1 MRKKTVKRLRTIADR
16 LDEAWWEYKMKYAV
30 ASFACV
36 IRGVIA
42 HRSGSIAAMGFGI
55 ARAVVSIRARFIKN
69 VKDLEDN
76 EVAEKLLEEIKD
88 DFIAVKEN
96 DP

>member
-1 MRKKTVKRLRTIADR
+1 
-16 LDEAWWEYKMKYAV
+16 MKYAV
-30 ASFACV
+30 ASLACV
-36 IRGVIA
+36 IRGVIEN
-42 HRSGSIAAMGFGI
+42 RSGSIAAMGFGI

-69 VKDLEDN
+69 VKYLEDDD
-76 EVAEKLLEEIKD
+76 VAEKLLEEIKD

>member
-1 MRKKTVKRLRTIADR
+1 
-16 LDEAWWEYKMKYAV
+16 MKYAV

-36 IRGVIA
+36 IRGVIV
-42 HRSGSIAAMGFGI
+42 HRSGIAG
-55 ARAVVSIRARFIKN
+55 AVVSIRARFIKN

-76 EVAEKLLEEIKD
+76 EVAEKLLEKIKD